1 MLKNGFGESDSHGLS
16 VLLLHVEMEPVKR
29 DHKLV
34 QVKRLLSEYKNM
46 RKGTKKD
53 TLDLDPGKSEDDHFF
68 LRNFSHV
75 PRRVLCWKRLLNSA
89 GKQAVDNNSQFR
101 GDALDTFFVLGG
113 YQRSVGG
120 SIRADEYEDPP

>member
-46 RKGTKKD
+46 RKGAKKD
-53 TLDLDPGKSEDDHFF
+53 IFDLDPGQSEDDHSP

-75 PRRVLCWKRLLNSA
+75 PRRVLCWERLLNSA
-89 GKQAVDNNSQFR
+89 GKQSTTIPQFP
-101 GDALDTFFVLGG
+101 GTYLILFFCLRRIPTQRWRL
-113 YQRSVGG
+113 YQSL
-120 SIRADEYEDPP
+120 